1 MTFFMW
7 GKQMAQVSRSALLMY
22 SAEEMYQLV
31 NDVNAYP
38 EFLPGCV
45 DANILTNNNN
55 VMRASVE
62 VSKAGISQIFTTENI
77 LVNGQSILMNL
88 VDGPFKHLQGG
99 WTFSKLDEQ
108 ACKINLDL
116 EFEFNSSLAE
126 LAFGRIFNELVGSMV
141 KSFSSR
147 AKVVYGI
154 R

>member
-1 MTFFMW
+1 
-7 GKQMAQVSRSALLMY
+7 MAQVSRSALLMY

-45 DANILTNNNN
+45 DANILTNDNN
-55 VMRASVE
+55 VMRASVK
-62 VSKAGISQIFTTENI
+62 VSKAGISQTFTTENI

-88 VDGPFKHLQGG
+88 VDGPFKHLRGG
-99 WTFSKLDEQ
+99 WTFSELDEQ

-116 EFEFNSSLAE
+116 EFEFNSSLVE
-126 LAFGRIFNELVGSMV
+126 LAFGRIFHELVGSMV

>member
-1 MTFFMW
+1 
-7 GKQMAQVSRSALLMY
+7 MAQVSRSALLMY

-45 DANILTNNNN
+45 DANILTNNDN
-55 VMRASVE
+55 VMRASVK
-62 VSKAGISQIFTTENI
+62 VSKAGISQTFTTENI

-88 VDGPFKHLQGG
+88 VDGPFKHLRGG
-99 WTFSKLDEQ
+99 WTFSELDEQ

-126 LAFGRIFNELVGSMV
+126 LAFGRIFHELVGSMV

>member
-1 MTFFMW
+1 
-7 GKQMAQVSRSALLMY
+7 MAQVSRSALLMY

-62 VSKAGISQIFTTENI
+62 VSKAGIRQTFTTENI

-88 VDGPFKHLQGG
+88 VDGPFKHLRGG

-116 EFEFNSSLAE
+116 EFEFNNSLAE

>member
-1 MTFFMW
+1 
-7 GKQMAQVSRSALLMY
+7 MAQVSRSALLMY

-45 DANILTNNNN
+45 DANILTNSDN
-55 VMRASVE
+55 VMRASVK
-62 VSKAGISQIFTTENI
+62 VSKAGISQTFTTENI

-88 VDGPFKHLQGG
+88 VDGPFKHLRGG
-99 WTFSKLDEQ
+99 WTFSELDEQ

-116 EFEFNSSLAE
+116 EFEFNSSLVE
-126 LAFGRIFNELVGSMV
+126 LAFGRIFHELVGSMV

>member
-1 MTFFMW
+1 
-7 GKQMAQVSRSALLMY
+7 MAQVSRSALLMY

-55 VMRASVE
+55 VMRASVK
-62 VSKAGISQIFTTENI
+62 VSKAGISQTFTTENI

-88 VDGPFKHLQGG
+88 VDGPFKHLRGG

-116 EFEFNSSLAE
+116 EFEFNSSLVE
-126 LAFGRIFNELVGSMV
+126 LAFGRIFHELVGSMV

>member
-1 MTFFMW
+1 
-7 GKQMAQVSRSALLMY
+7 MAQVSRSALLMY

-31 NDVNAYP
+31 NDVTAYP
-38 EFLPGCV
+38 DFLPGCV
-45 DANILTNNNN
+45 DANILAANEST
-55 VMRASVE
+55 MRASVK
-62 VSKAGISQIFTTENI
+62 VSKAGISQTFTTENI

-88 VDGPFKHLQGG
+88 VDGPFKHLTGG
-99 WTFSKLDEQ
+99 WTFIKLDEQ
-108 ACKINLDL
+108 ACKVNLDL
-116 EFEFNSSLAE
+116 EFEFSSSLVE

>member
-1 MTFFMW
+1 
-7 GKQMAQVSRSALLMY
+7 MAQVSRSALLMY

-62 VSKAGISQIFTTENI
+62 VSKAGISQTFTTENI

-88 VDGPFKHLQGG
+88 VDGPFKHLKGG

>member
-1 MTFFMW
+1 
-7 GKQMAQVSRSALLMY
+7 MAQVSRSALLMY

-62 VSKAGISQIFTTENI
+62 VSKAGISQTFTTENI

-88 VDGPFKHLQGG
+88 VDGPFKHLRGG

-126 LAFGRIFNELVGSMV
+126 LAFGRIFQELVGSMV

>member
-1 MTFFMW
+1 
-7 GKQMAQVSRSALLMY
+7 MAQVSRSALLMY

-45 DANILTNNNN
+45 GANILTNNNN
-55 VMRASVE
+55 VMRASVK
-62 VSKAGISQIFTTENI
+62 VSKAGISQTFTTENI

-88 VDGPFKHLQGG
+88 VDGPFKHLRGG
-99 WTFSKLDEQ
+99 WTFSILDEQ

-116 EFEFNSSLAE
+116 EFEFNSSLVE
-126 LAFGRIFNELVGSMV
+126 LAFGRIFHELVGSMV

>member
-1 MTFFMW
+1 
-7 GKQMAQVSRSALLMY
+7 MAQVSRSALLMY

-45 DANILTNNNN
+45 NANILTNNNN
-55 VMRASVE
+55 VMRASVK
-62 VSKAGISQIFTTENI
+62 VSKAGISQTFTTENI

-88 VDGPFKHLQGG
+88 VDGPFKHLRGG

-116 EFEFNSSLAE
+116 EFEFNSSLVE
-126 LAFGRIFNELVGSMV
+126 LAFGRIFHELVGSMV

>member
-1 MTFFMW
+1 
-7 GKQMAQVSRSALLMY
+7 MAQVSRSALLMY

-55 VMRASVE
+55 VMRASVK
-62 VSKAGISQIFTTENI
+62 VSKAGISQTFTTENI

-88 VDGPFKHLQGG
+88 VDGPFKHLRGG
-99 WTFSKLDEQ
+99 WTFSELDEQ

-116 EFEFNSSLAE
+116 EFEFNSSLVE
-126 LAFGRIFNELVGSMV
+126 LAFGRIFHELVGSMV

>member
-1 MTFFMW
+1 
-7 GKQMAQVSRSALLMY
+7 
-22 SAEEMYQLV
+22 
-31 NDVNAYP
+31 
-38 EFLPGCV
+38 
-45 DANILTNNNN
+45 
-55 VMRASVE
+55 
-62 VSKAGISQIFTTENI
+62 VSKAGIRQTFTTENI

-88 VDGPFKHLQGG
+88 VDGPFKHLKGG

>member
-1 MTFFMW
+1 
-7 GKQMAQVSRSALLMY
+7 MAQVSRSALLMY

-31 NDVNAYP
+31 NDVTAYP

-45 DANILTNNNN
+45 DANILAANENT
-55 VMRASVE
+55 MRASVK
-62 VSKAGISQIFTTENI
+62 VSKAGISQTFTTENV

-88 VDGPFKHLQGG
+88 VDGPFKHLTGG
-99 WTFSKLDEQ
+99 WTFTKLDEQ
-108 ACKINLDL
+108 ACKVNLDL
-116 EFEFNSSLAE
+116 DFEFNSSLVE
-126 LAFGRIFNELVGSMV
+126 IAFGRIFNELVGSMV

>member
-1 MTFFMW
+1 
-7 GKQMAQVSRSALLMY
+7 MAQVSRSALLMY

-31 NDVNAYP
+31 NDVTAYP

-45 DANILTNNNN
+45 DANILAANKNT
-55 VMRASVE
+55 MRASVK
-62 VSKAGISQIFTTENI
+62 VAKAGISHSFTTENI

-88 VDGPFKHLQGG
+88 VDGPFKHLTGG
-99 WTFSKLDEQ
+99 WTFTKLDEQ
-108 ACKINLDL
+108 ACKVNLDL
-116 EFEFNSSLAE
+116 DFEFNSSLVE

>member
-1 MTFFMW
+1 
-7 GKQMAQVSRSALLMY
+7 MAQVSRSALLMY

-62 VSKAGISQIFTTENI
+62 VSKAGISQTFTTENI

-88 VDGPFKHLQGG
+88 VDGPFKHLKGG

-116 EFEFNSSLAE
+116 DFEFNNSLAE

>member
-1 MTFFMW
+1 
-7 GKQMAQVSRSALLMY
+7 MAQVSRSALLMY

-62 VSKAGISQIFTTENI
+62 VSKAGIRQTFTTENI

-88 VDGPFKHLQGG
+88 VDGPFKHLKGG

>member
-1 MTFFMW
+1 
-7 GKQMAQVSRSALLMY
+7 MAQVSRSALLMY

-45 DANILTNNNN
+45 DANILAMDENI
-55 VMRASVE
+55 MRASVK
-62 VSKAGISQIFTTENI
+62 VAKAGISQTFTTENV

-88 VDGPFKHLQGG
+88 VDGPFKHLTGG
-99 WTFSKLDEQ
+99 WTFTQLDEQ
-108 ACKINLDL
+108 ACKVNLDL
-116 EFEFNSSLAE
+116 QFEFKSSLVE